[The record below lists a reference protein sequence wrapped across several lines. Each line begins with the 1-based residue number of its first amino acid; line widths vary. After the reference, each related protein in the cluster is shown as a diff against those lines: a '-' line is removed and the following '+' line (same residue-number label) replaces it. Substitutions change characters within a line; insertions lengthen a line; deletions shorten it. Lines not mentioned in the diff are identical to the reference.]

1 MNSAWPVFFQVSQV
15 LVYLKEIKHIEK
27 TMASKNIQSSGGITH
42 NHRIQVTVKC
52 HHSN

>member
-1 MNSAWPVFFQVSQV
+1 MNSAWPVFFQMSQV

-42 NHRIQVTVKC
+42 NH
-52 HHSN
+52 